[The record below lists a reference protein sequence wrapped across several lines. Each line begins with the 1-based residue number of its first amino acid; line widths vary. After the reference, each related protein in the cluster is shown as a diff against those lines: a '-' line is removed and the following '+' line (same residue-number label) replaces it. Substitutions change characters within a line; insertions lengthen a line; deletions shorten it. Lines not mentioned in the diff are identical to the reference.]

1 MEKDVGKDVVTTVW
15 HELSPLPK
23 LSDKFLCFLVRVAPV
38 PELGAL
44 TSTLWT

>member
-1 MEKDVGKDVVTTVW
+1 MGKDVVTTVW
-15 HELSPLPK
+15 HELFPLPK